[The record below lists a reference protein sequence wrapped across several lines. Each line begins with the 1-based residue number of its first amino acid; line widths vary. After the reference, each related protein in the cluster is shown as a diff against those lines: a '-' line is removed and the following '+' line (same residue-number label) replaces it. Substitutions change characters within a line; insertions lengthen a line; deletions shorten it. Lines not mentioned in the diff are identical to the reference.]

1 MYYTAKVKES
11 RETESGT
18 IKTKTVSFL
27 VWDEVVSG
35 VQVQITNEYKGSTFD
50 WELVSVS
57 LTPYEKVLEPT
68 DRADGTRA

>member
-11 RETESGT
+11 RETDSGT

-27 VWDEVVSG
+27 VWDEVVLG
-35 VQVQITNEYKGSTFD
+35 VPAQIAKEYKGSTFD

-57 LTPYEKVLEPT
+57 LTPYEKVLEPA
-68 DRADGTRA
+68 DRADGIRE